1 MRREDTLQCKPFLY
15 GRMGKVMF
23 KSKIAAKL
31 AAYFALAIL
40 VFAFVMAF
48 SFGHFFRENFIARQ
62 QRALQYRAASVAAI
76 MGDNL
81 ERSRQREANERR
93 NRDAAAR
100 EGNQTGNTAK
110 DSSLSGKD
118 ANRTGSTAQ
127 DNSIS
132 GKDANGKAASES
144 AAKAVN
150 PGSLLRSRRLIA
162 YVNIITADDV
172 WVANKNG
179 EIAMRTHIKEGDMKE
194 APNYV
199 RGHVEH
205 HKGPQGRGI
214 PPVFEGTTTVNSLPQ
229 TYRDMFRK
237 GFKGE
242 SAVREEFD
250 KRINEMMV
258 LATAPIYDKNGGVEG
273 VLMLRVPVF
282 GLRHAFREAL
292 EVFGGC
298 LVLALLLA
306 LATAWFLSLKFTKP
320 LNTMKDTAEKLAA
333 GDYAAR
339 CYIQQNDE
347 IGELAATLD
356 SMAGRLEE
364 ADRETKKTEKI
375 RKEFIANISHELR
388 TPVTVVR
395 GSLEALRDKVVTEPA
410 DVERYYDTMYDE
422 TLFLQRLINDLLD
435 LSRLQNVDFPIEK
448 EPLNFCEVVQGAV
461 RSARQLAREKN
472 ITVTCET
479 DTPIYKMTG
488 DFGRLNQ
495 MLMIFLDNAVKF
507 SPENSNVEVKLA
519 NRRLTI
525 TDHGPG
531 IKPEDLLH
539 VFDRFYKTRGE
550 NNKTGSGLGLA
561 IAREIAERHII
572 ALHMQSEYGKGATA
586 VMELPKPEELT
597 AEEKAEMA

>member
-1 MRREDTLQCKPFLY
+1 
-15 GRMGKVMF
+15 MF

-48 SFGHFFRENFIARQ
+48 SFGHFFRENFIERQ
-62 QRALQYRAASVAAI
+62 QRALAYRASSVAAI

-81 ERSRQREANERR
+81 ERSRVREANER
-93 NRDAAAR
+93 NA
-100 EGNQTGNTAK
+100 GNTGGRAAGR
-110 DSSLSGKD
+110 SGSRGEGQ
-118 ANRTGSTAQ
+118 AV
-127 DNSIS
+127 S
-132 GKDANGKAASES
+132 GQQNADGKAATDTES
-144 AAKAVN
+144 KAIN

-172 WVANKNG
+172 WVANKDG
-179 EIAMRTHIKEGDMKE
+179 DIVMRTHIKEGADMKE
-194 APNYV
+194 VPHNIHG
-199 RGHVEH
+199 RVEH
-205 HKGPQGRGI
+205 HNGPQGRDI

-229 TYRDMFRK
+229 VYRDMFRK

-258 LATAPIYDKNGGVEG
+258 LATAPIYDKNGGVEA

-282 GLRHAFREAL
+282 GLQRSFRDAL

-298 LVLALLLA
+298 LVLALILA
-306 LATAWFLSLKFTKP
+306 LAAAWFLSLKFTRP
-320 LNTMKDTAEKLAA
+320 LNKMKDTAEKLAA
-333 GDYAAR
+333 GDYTAR
-339 CYIQQNDE
+339 CYVQQNDE

-364 ADRETKKTEKI
+364 ADRETKQTEKI

-435 LSRLQNVDFPIEK
+435 LSRLQNVDFPIDK
-448 EPLNFCEVVQGAV
+448 EPLNLCEVIQGAV
-461 RSARQLAREKN
+461 RSARHLAREKN
-472 ITVTCET
+472 ITIDCDL
-479 DTPIYKMTG
+479 DTPMYKMTG

-507 SPENSNVEVKLA
+507 SPENSSVEVKLA
-519 NRRLTI
+519 DRRLTV

-531 IKPEDLLH
+531 IKGEDMLH

-550 NNKTGSGLGLA
+550 NNKSGSGLGLA
-561 IAREIAERHII
+561 IAREIAERHVI
-572 ALHMQSEYGKGATA
+572 ALSMQSEYGKGATA
-586 VMELPKPEELT
+586 VMELPKPEELS

>member
-1 MRREDTLQCKPFLY
+1 
-15 GRMGKVMF
+15 MF

-48 SFGHFFRENFIARQ
+48 SFGHFFRENFIERQ
-62 QRALQYRAASVAAI
+62 QRGLAYRAASVAAI

-81 ERSRQREANERR
+81 ERSRMREVREAEEKNAG
-93 NRDAAAR
+93 NAAAST
-100 EGNQTGNTAK
+100 EIKSGNRAENPV
-110 DSSLSGKD
+110 
-118 ANRTGSTAQ
+118 
-127 DNSIS
+127 IS
-132 GKDANGKAASES
+132 GQNASVKANPGMES
-144 AAKAVN
+144 KAVN
-150 PGSLLRSRRLIA
+150 PGNLLRSRRLIA

-179 EIAMRTHIKEGDMKE
+179 DIAMRTHIKEGDDMKE
-194 APNYV
+194 APSYV

-282 GLRHAFREAL
+282 GLKHAFREAL

-306 LATAWFLSLKFTKP
+306 LAAAWFLSMKFTKP
-320 LNTMKDTAEKLAA
+320 LNVMKDTAERLAS
-333 GDYAAR
+333 GDYTAR

-395 GSLEALRDKVVTEPA
+395 GSLEALRDKVVT
-410 DVERYYDTMYDE
+410 
-422 TLFLQRLINDLLD
+422 
-435 LSRLQNVDFPIEK
+435 
-448 EPLNFCEVVQGAV
+448 
-461 RSARQLAREKN
+461 
-472 ITVTCET
+472 
-479 DTPIYKMTG
+479 
-488 DFGRLNQ
+488 
-495 MLMIFLDNAVKF
+495 
-507 SPENSNVEVKLA
+507 
-519 NRRLTI
+519 
-525 TDHGPG
+525 
-531 IKPEDLLH
+531 
-539 VFDRFYKTRGE
+539 
-550 NNKTGSGLGLA
+550 
-561 IAREIAERHII
+561 
-572 ALHMQSEYGKGATA
+572 
-586 VMELPKPEELT
+586 
-597 AEEKAEMA
+597 

>member
-1 MRREDTLQCKPFLY
+1 
-15 GRMGKVMF
+15 MF

-48 SFGHFFRENFIARQ
+48 SFGHFFRENFIKRQ
-62 QRALQYRAASVAAI
+62 QRSLAYRAASVAAI

-81 ERSRQREANERR
+81 ERSRSREAFEKNTG
-93 NRDAAAR
+93 DAAIQDEKVPGQNEA
-100 EGNQTGNTAK
+100 EKANPKAPL
-110 DSSLSGKD
+110 LSGQ
-118 ANRTGSTAQ
+118 GSTA
-127 DNSIS
+127 
-132 GKDANGKAASES
+132 KANPDSVAKAANPDV

-179 EIAMRTHIKEGDMKE
+179 DIVMRTHIKEGDMKE
-194 APNYV
+194 VPHNI

-205 HKGPQGRGI
+205 HKGPQGRDI

-229 TYRDMFRK
+229 VYRDMFRK
-237 GFKGE
+237 GLKGE
-242 SAVREEFD
+242 SAVQEEYD
-250 KRINEMMV
+250 KRINETMV

-273 VLMLRVPVF
+273 VLMLRIPVF
-282 GLRHAFREAL
+282 GLRHTFYEAL

-298 LVLALLLA
+298 LVLALILA
-306 LATAWFLSLKFTKP
+306 LAVAWFLSNKFTKP
-320 LNTMKDTAEKLAA
+320 LNKMKDTAEKLAA
-333 GDYAAR
+333 GDYGAR
-339 CYIQQNDE
+339 CYVQQNDE
-347 IGELAATLD
+347 IGELASTLD
-356 SMAGRLEE
+356 SMAGKLEE
-364 ADRETKKTEKI
+364 ADRETKKMEKL

-410 DVERYYDTMYDE
+410 EVERYYDTMYDE

-435 LSRLQNVDFPIEK
+435 LSRLQNIDFPIDK

-472 ITVTCET
+472 ITVACEL
-479 DTPIYKMTG
+479 DTPMYKMTG

-507 SPENSNVEVKLA
+507 SPENGSVEVKLA
-519 NRRLTI
+519 DRILTI

-531 IKPEDLLH
+531 IKKEDLLH
-539 VFDRFYKTRGE
+539 MFERFYKTRGE
-550 NNKTGSGLGLA
+550 ANKSGSGLGLA
-561 IAREIAERHII
+561 IAKEIAERHVI
-572 ALHMQSEYGKGATA
+572 AARMVSEYGKGTTA
-586 VMELPKPEELT
+586 VLELPKPEELS

>member
-1 MRREDTLQCKPFLY
+1 
-15 GRMGKVMF
+15 MF

-48 SFGHFFRENFIARQ
+48 SFGHFFRENYIERL
-62 QRALQYRAASVAAI
+62 QRTLAYRAASVAAI

-81 ERSRQREANERR
+81 ERSREREANEK
-93 NRDAAAR
+93 NTGDAADR
-100 EGNQTGNTAK
+100 
-110 DSSLSGKD
+110 
-118 ANRTGSTAQ
+118 
-127 DNSIS
+127 
-132 GKDANGKAASES
+132 
-144 AAKAVN
+144 AVN

-179 EIAMRTHIKEGDMKE
+179 DIVMRTHIKEGDMKE
-194 APNYV
+194 APLYV
-199 RGHVEH
+199 RGHVER
-205 HKGPQGRGI
+205 HKGPQGRDI

-229 TYRDMFRK
+229 VYRDMFRK

-242 SAVREEFD
+242 SAVQEEFD

-258 LATAPIYDKNGGVEG
+258 LAAAPIYDKNGGVEG
-273 VLMLRVPVF
+273 VLMLRTPVF
-282 GLRHAFREAL
+282 GLRHSFYEAL

-298 LVLALLLA
+298 LVLALILA
-306 LATAWFLSLKFTKP
+306 LAAAWFLSLKFTRP
-320 LNTMKDTAEKLAA
+320 LNKMKDAAEKLAS
-333 GDYAAR
+333 GDYTAR
-339 CYIQQNDE
+339 CYVQQNDE

-356 SMAGRLEE
+356 GMAGKLEE
-364 ADRETKKTEKI
+364 ADRETRKTEKL

-410 DVERYYDTMYDE
+410 EVERYYDTMYDE

-448 EPLNFCEVVQGAV
+448 EPLNFCEVIQGAV
-461 RSARQLAREKN
+461 RSARHLAREKN
-472 ITVTCET
+472 IALECEL
-479 DTPIYKMTG
+479 DTPVYKMTG

-507 SPENSNVEVKLA
+507 SPENSPVEIKLA
-519 NRRLTI
+519 DRRLTI

-531 IKPEDLLH
+531 IKGEDLLH

-550 NNKTGSGLGLA
+550 NNKSGSGLGLA
-561 IAREIAERHII
+561 IAREIAERHVI
-572 ALHMQSEYGKGATA
+572 AVHMQSEYGKGATA
-586 VMELPKPEELT
+586 VLELPKPEDLS
-597 AEEKAEMA
+597 AEEKAELA

>member
-1 MRREDTLQCKPFLY
+1 
-15 GRMGKVMF
+15 MF

-48 SFGHFFRENFIARQ
+48 SFGHFIRENFIERQ
-62 QRALQYRAASVAAI
+62 QRSLAYRAASVAAI

-81 ERSRQREANERR
+81 ERSRIREANERR
-93 NRDAAAR
+93 KGAGDAARAADLAGEQAETSLFSGQDATLKANPDAAAKPA
-100 EGNQTGNTAK
+100 GSNT
-110 DSSLSGKD
+110 
-118 ANRTGSTAQ
+118 
-127 DNSIS
+127 
-132 GKDANGKAASES
+132 E
-144 AAKAVN
+144 AKAIN

-179 EIAMRTHIKEGDMKE
+179 DVVMRTHIQEGDMKE
-194 APNYV
+194 VPHNI

-205 HKGPQGRGI
+205 HKGPQGRDI
-214 PPVFEGTTTVNSLPQ
+214 PPVFEGATTVNSLPQ
-229 TYRDMFRK
+229 VYRDMFRK

-242 SAVREEFD
+242 SAVQEEYD
-250 KRINEMMV
+250 KRIKETMV
-258 LATAPIYDKNGGVEG
+258 LATAPIYDRNGGVEG
-273 VLMLRVPVF
+273 VLMLRIPVF
-282 GLRHAFREAL
+282 GLRRTFYEAL

-298 LVLALLLA
+298 LVLALILA
-306 LATAWFLSLKFTKP
+306 LGAAWFLSNKFTKP
-320 LNTMKDTAEKLAA
+320 LNKMKDTAEKLAA
-333 GDYAAR
+333 GDYTAR
-339 CYIQQNDE
+339 CYVPQDDE

-356 SMAGRLEE
+356 SMAVRLEE
-364 ADRETKKTEKI
+364 ADRKTKQTENI

-410 DVERYYDTMYDE
+410 DVERYYDTMYEE

-435 LSRLQNVDFPIEK
+435 LSRLQNVDFPIDM
-448 EPLNFCEVVQGAV
+448 EPLNFCEVVNGAV

-472 ITVTCET
+472 ITIECEL
-479 DTPIYKMTG
+479 DTAMYKMTG

-507 SPENSNVEVKLA
+507 SPENSTVEVKLA
-519 NRRLTI
+519 SRRLTVA
-525 TDHGPG
+525 DHGPG
-531 IKPEDLLH
+531 IKEEDLIH

-550 NNKTGSGLGLA
+550 DNKSGSGLGLA
-561 IAREIAERHII
+561 IAREIAERHVI
-572 ALHMQSEYGKGATA
+572 ALSMQSEYGKGTTA
-586 VMELPKPEELT
+586 VMELPRPEELS

>member
-1 MRREDTLQCKPFLY
+1 
-15 GRMGKVMF
+15 MF

-31 AAYFALAIL
+31 AAYFALAVL

-48 SFGHFFRENFIARQ
+48 SFGHFFRENFIERQ
-62 QRALQYRAASVAAI
+62 QRGLAYRAASVAAI

-81 ERSRQREANERR
+81 ERSRLREARE
-93 NRDAAAR
+93 AR
-100 EGNQTGNTAK
+100 EKNAGETAAGTENK
-110 DSSLSGKD
+110 SGSGTEAPAVSGQSAK
-118 ANRTGSTAQ
+118 AGPAAGS
-127 DNSIS
+127 
-132 GKDANGKAASES
+132 
-144 AAKAVN
+144 KAVN

-179 EIAMRTHIKEGDMKE
+179 DIAMRTHIKEGDDMKE
-194 APNYV
+194 APSYV

-597 AEEKAEMA
+597 AEEKAEMES

>member
-1 MRREDTLQCKPFLY
+1 
-15 GRMGKVMF
+15 MF

-62 QRALQYRAASVAAI
+62 QRGLSYRAACVAAI

-81 ERSRQREANERR
+81 ERSRMREANEK
-93 NRDAAAR
+93 NTGETAAGAS
-100 EGNQTGNTAK
+100 NN
-110 DSSLSGKD
+110 SG
-118 ANRTGSTAQ
+118 
-127 DNSIS
+127 S
-132 GKDANGKAASES
+132 GTEPPAAPGQNANGKANPDTEG
-144 AAKAVN
+144 KAIN

-179 EIAMRTHIKEGDMKE
+179 DIVMRTHIKEGDMKE
-194 APNYV
+194 VPYNV
-199 RGHVEH
+199 RGRVEH
-205 HKGPQGRGI
+205 HNGPQGRDI
-214 PPVFEGTTTVNSLPQ
+214 PPVFEGTATVNSLPQ
-229 TYRDMFRK
+229 TYRDMFRR

-282 GLRHAFREAL
+282 GLRHSFYEAL

-306 LATAWFLSLKFTKP
+306 LVAAWFLSMKFTKP
-320 LNTMKDTAEKLAA
+320 LNVMKDTAERLAS
-333 GDYAAR
+333 GDYTAR

-356 SMAGRLEE
+356 GMAGRLEE
-364 ADRETKKTEKI
+364 ADRETKQTEKI

-395 GSLEALRDKVVTEPA
+395 GSLESLRDKLVTEPA

-435 LSRLQNVDFPIEK
+435 LSRLQNVDFPIDK
-448 EPLNFCEVVQGAV
+448 EPLNFCEVVKGAV
-461 RSARQLAREKN
+461 RSARHLAREKN
-472 ITVTCET
+472 ITINCEM

-495 MLMIFLDNAVKF
+495 MLIIFLDNAVKF
-507 SPENSNVEVKLA
+507 SPENSSVEVKLA

-525 TDHGPG
+525 ADHGPG
-531 IKPEDLLH
+531 IKGEDLLH

-550 NNKTGSGLGLA
+550 NNKSGSGLGLA
-561 IAREIAERHII
+561 IAREIAERHVI
-572 ALHMQSEYGKGATA
+572 ALSMQSEFGKGATA

-597 AEEKAEMA
+597 AEENAEMA

>member
-1 MRREDTLQCKPFLY
+1 MYAGFLY
-15 GRMGKVMF
+15 GRMGKDMF

-48 SFGHFFRENFIARQ
+48 SFGHFFRENFLARQ
-62 QRALQYRAASVAAI
+62 QRALQYRASSVAAI

-81 ERSRQREANERR
+81 ERSRIWEANENR
-93 NRDAAAR
+93 NREASVRDANR
-100 EGNQTGNTAK
+100 TGNAAQ

-118 ANRTGSTAQ
+118 ANRTNTAQ
-127 DNSIS
+127 DNFLS
-132 GKDANGKAASES
+132 GKDANGKAAPES

-179 EIAMRTHIKEGDMKE
+179 DIAMRTHIKEGDMKE

-214 PPVFEGTTTVNSLPQ
+214 PPVFEGTTTVNELPQ
-229 TYRDMFRK
+229 VYRDMFRK

-242 SAVREEFD
+242 SAVREEYD

-282 GLRHAFREAL
+282 GLRHAFYEAL
-292 EVFGGC
+292 EVFGWC
-298 LVLALLLA
+298 LVAALILALGA
-306 LATAWFLSLKFTKP
+306 AWFLSMKFTKP
-320 LNTMKDTAEKLAA
+320 LNKMKDTAEKLAA
-333 GDYAAR
+333 GDYTAR
-339 CYIQQNDE
+339 SYVKQNDE

-356 SMAGRLEE
+356 SMAVRLEE
-364 ADRETKKTEKI
+364 ADKETKQTEKI

-435 LSRLQNVDFPIEK
+435 LSRLQNVDFPIDK
-448 EPLNFCEVVQGAV
+448 EPLNFCEVIQGAV
-461 RSARQLAREKN
+461 RSARQLARDKN
-472 ITVTCET
+472 ITVTSEL
-479 DTPIYKMTG
+479 DTPVYKMTG
-488 DFGRLNQ
+488 DYGRLNQ

-507 SPENSNVEVKLA
+507 SPENSSIEVKLA
-519 NRRLTI
+519 SRRLTI

-531 IKPEDLLH
+531 IKSEDLLH
-539 VFDRFYKTRGE
+539 IFDRFYKTRGE
-550 NNKTGSGLGLA
+550 DNKSGSGLGLA
-561 IAREIAERHII
+561 IAKEIAERHVI
-572 ALHMQSEYGKGATA
+572 ALRMQSEYGKGSTA

-597 AEEKAEMA
+597 AEEKAEMEP

>member
-1 MRREDTLQCKPFLY
+1 M
-15 GRMGKVMF
+15 MF

-48 SFGHFFRENFIARQ
+48 SFGHFIRENFIKRQ
-62 QRALQYRAASVAAI
+62 QRALSYRATSVAAI

-81 ERSRQREANERR
+81 ERSRVREAREKAAAEAAVPAAKTAEKQTEAGAPARQ
-93 NRDAAAR
+93 DAAV
-100 EGNQTGNTAK
+100 Q
-110 DSSLSGKD
+110 SGPE
-118 ANRTGSTAQ
+118 A
-127 DNSIS
+127 
-132 GKDANGKAASES
+132 

-172 WVANKNG
+172 WVANKDG
-179 EIAMRTHIKEGDMKE
+179 DIVMRTHIQEGDMKE
-194 APNYV
+194 VPHNI

-205 HKGPQGRGI
+205 HKGPQGRDI

-229 TYRDMFRK
+229 VYRDMFRK

-242 SAVREEFD
+242 SSVREEYD
-250 KRINEMMV
+250 SRVKETMV
-258 LATAPIYDKNGGVEG
+258 MAAAPIYDKNGGVEA
-273 VLMLRVPVF
+273 VLMLRIPVF
-282 GLRHAFREAL
+282 GLQRTFYDAL

-298 LVLALLLA
+298 LVLALVLA
-306 LATAWFLSLKFTKP
+306 LGAAWFLSNKFTKP
-320 LNTMKDTAEKLAA
+320 LNKMKDAAERLAA
-333 GDYAAR
+333 GEYAAR
-339 CYIQQNDE
+339 CYVQQNDE

-356 SMAGRLEE
+356 GMAGRLEE

-435 LSRLQNVDFPIEK
+435 LSRLQNVDFPIDK
-448 EPLNFCEVVQGAV
+448 EPLNFCEVVQSAV
-461 RSARQLAREKN
+461 RSARHLAREKN
-472 ITVTCET
+472 ITLKCEL
-479 DTPIYKMTG
+479 DTPMYKMTG

-507 SPENSNVEVKLA
+507 SPENSSVEVKLA

-531 IKPEDLLH
+531 IKREDLLH

-550 NNKTGSGLGLA
+550 NNKSGSGLGLA
-561 IAREIAERHII
+561 IAREIAERHVI
-572 ALHMQSEYGKGATA
+572 AAIMLSEYGKGATA
-586 VMELPKPEELT
+586 VLELPKPEELSE
-597 AEEKAEMA
+597 EEKATMA

>member
-1 MRREDTLQCKPFLY
+1 
-15 GRMGKVMF
+15 MF

-48 SFGHFFRENFIARQ
+48 SFGHFFRENFIERQ
-62 QRALQYRAASVAAI
+62 QRSLAHRAASVAAI

-81 ERSRQREANERR
+81 ERSRLREANEKNTGNADARAA
-93 NRDAAAR
+93 NNAGSGTETPAVFGQDAA
-100 EGNQTGNTAK
+100 
-110 DSSLSGKD
+110 
-118 ANRTGSTAQ
+118 
-127 DNSIS
+127 
-132 GKDANGKAASES
+132 GKANPDSGG
-144 AAKAVN
+144 KAVN
-150 PGSLLRSRRLIA
+150 PATLLRSRRLIA

-172 WVANKNG
+172 WVANKDG
-179 EIAMRTHIKEGDMKE
+179 EIVMRTHIPEGDMKE
-194 APNYV
+194 VPYNI
-199 RGHVEH
+199 RGRVEH
-205 HKGPQGRGI
+205 HNGPQGRDI

-229 TYRDMFRK
+229 VYRDMFRK
-237 GFKGE
+237 GFRGE
-242 SAVREEFD
+242 SSVREEFD

-258 LATAPIYDKNGGVEG
+258 LAAAPVYDKNGGVEG

-282 GLRHAFREAL
+282 GLRHAFYEAL

-298 LVLALLLA
+298 LVLALILA
-306 LATAWFLSLKFTKP
+306 LATAWFLSLKFTRP
-320 LNTMKDTAEKLAA
+320 LNKMKDTAEKLAA
-333 GDYAAR
+333 GDYTAR
-339 CYIQQNDE
+339 CFVQQNDE

-356 SMAGRLEE
+356 SMAGKLEQ
-364 ADRETKKTEKI
+364 ADRETRKTEKL

-410 DVERYYDTMYDE
+410 DVERYYDTMYSE

-448 EPLNFCEVVQGAV
+448 EPLNFCEVIQGAV
-461 RSARQLAREKN
+461 RSARHLAREKN
-472 ITVTCET
+472 ITVDCQL
-479 DTPIYKMTG
+479 DTPVYKMTG

-507 SPENSNVEVKLA
+507 SPENSSIEVKLT

-525 TDHGPG
+525 ADHGPG
-531 IKPEDLLH
+531 IKSEDLLH

-550 NNKTGSGLGLA
+550 DNKSGSGLGLA
-561 IAREIAERHII
+561 IAREIAERHVI
-572 ALHMQSEYGKGATA
+572 AAMMQSEYGKGTTA
-586 VMELPKPEELT
+586 VLELPKPEELS
-597 AEEKAEMA
+597 AEEKAEAGFC

>member
-1 MRREDTLQCKPFLY
+1 
-15 GRMGKVMF
+15 MF

-48 SFGHFFRENFIARQ
+48 SFGHFFRENFIERQ
-62 QRALQYRAASVAAI
+62 QRSLAYRAASVAAI

-81 ERSRQREANERR
+81 ERSRIREANEKNDGSADER
-93 NRDAAAR
+93 AA
-100 EGNQTGNTAK
+100 NK
-110 DSSLSGKD
+110 SGSGSEIPAVSGQETNVK
-118 ANRTGSTAQ
+118 ANPDIAG
-127 DNSIS
+127 
-132 GKDANGKAASES
+132 
-144 AAKAVN
+144 KAVN
-150 PGSLLRSRRLIA
+150 PATLLRSRRLIA

-179 EIAMRTHIKEGDMKE
+179 DIAMRTHIKEGDDMKE
-194 APNYV
+194 APYNV
-199 RGHVEH
+199 RGHVERH
-205 HKGPQGRGI
+205 NGPQGRGI

-237 GFKGE
+237 GLKGE

-282 GLRHAFREAL
+282 GLQRSFREAL

-306 LATAWFLSLKFTKP
+306 LVAAWFLSMKFTKP
-320 LNTMKDTAEKLAA
+320 LNTMKDTAEKLAR
-333 GDYAAR
+333 GNYTAR
-339 CYIQQNDE
+339 CYVQQNDE
-347 IGELAATLD
+347 IGELATTLD

-364 ADRETKKTEKI
+364 ADRGTRQTEKI

-435 LSRLQNVDFPIEK
+435 LSRLQNVDFPMDK

-461 RSARQLAREKN
+461 RSARHLAREKN
-472 ITVTCET
+472 ITISCET
-479 DTPIYKMTG
+479 DTPVYKMTG

-507 SPENSNVEVKLA
+507 SPENSSVEVRLA

-525 TDHGPG
+525 ADHGPG
-531 IKPEDLLH
+531 IKSEDLLH

-550 NNKTGSGLGLA
+550 KNKSGSGLGLA
-561 IAREIAERHII
+561 IAREIAERHVI
-572 ALHMQSEYGKGATA
+572 ALSMQSEYGKGATA
-586 VMELPKPEELT
+586 VMELPKPEELS
-597 AEEKAEMA
+597 AEEKAEMV

>member
-1 MRREDTLQCKPFLY
+1 
-15 GRMGKVMF
+15 MF

-81 ERSRQREANERR
+81 ERSRVREANEAKRAKQVATASSGANASG
-93 NRDAAAR
+93 NRSDIPQLSEPNENLEKQPDAA
-100 EGNQTGNTAK
+100 G
-110 DSSLSGKD
+110 
-118 ANRTGSTAQ
+118 
-127 DNSIS
+127 
-132 GKDANGKAASES
+132 
-144 AAKAVN
+144 KAVN

-179 EIAMRTHIKEGDMKE
+179 DIVMRTHIKEGDMKE
-194 APNYV
+194 VPSNI

-205 HKGPQGRGI
+205 HKGAQGRGI
-214 PPVFEGTTTVNSLPQ
+214 PPVFEGATTVNSLPQ
-229 TYRDMFRK
+229 IYRDMFRK

-282 GLRHAFREAL
+282 GLRHAFYEAL
-292 EVFGGC
+292 EVFGWC
-298 LVLALLLA
+298 LVAALILALGA
-306 LATAWFLSLKFTKP
+306 AWFLSMKFTKP
-320 LNTMKDTAEKLAA
+320 LNKMKDAAEKLAS
-333 GDYAAR
+333 GDYTAR
-339 CYIQQNDE
+339 CYVQQNDE
-347 IGELAATLD
+347 IGDLAATLD
-356 SMAGRLEE
+356 SMAGRLEK
-364 ADRETKKTEKI
+364 ADRETKQTEKI

-435 LSRLQNVDFPIEK
+435 LSRLQNVDFPIDK

-461 RSARQLAREKN
+461 RSARHLAREKN
-472 ITVTCET
+472 ITITCDM
-479 DTPIYKMTG
+479 DTAVYKITG

-495 MLMIFLDNAVKF
+495 MLMVFLDNAVKF
-507 SPENSNVEVKLA
+507 SPENSSVEVKLA
-519 NRRLTI
+519 SRRLTI

-531 IKPEDLLH
+531 IKSEDLLH
-539 VFDRFYKTRGE
+539 IFDRFYKTRGE
-550 NNKTGSGLGLA
+550 NNKSGSGLGLA
-561 IAREIAERHII
+561 IAKEIAERHVI
-572 ALHMQSEYGKGATA
+572 ALRMQSEYGKGSAA
-586 VMELPKPEELT
+586 VLELPKPEELT
-597 AEEKAEMA
+597 AEEKAEMEP